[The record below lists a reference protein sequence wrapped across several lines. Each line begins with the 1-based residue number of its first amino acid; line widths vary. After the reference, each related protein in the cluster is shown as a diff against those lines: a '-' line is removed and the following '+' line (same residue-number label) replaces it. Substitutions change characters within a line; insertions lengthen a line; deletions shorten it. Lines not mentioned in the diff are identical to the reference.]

1 MGPRGFRFLSPKA
14 PAIRATS
21 LMMFWS
27 FSSSMKWVAPS
38 NKLSWKNALFL
49 FLCRDVKKRR
59 NHLCFS
65 LMQPHTIF
73 NMKMQC
79 NVFLP
84 HVLLTRRQFQRLKYS
99 VCPSVY
105 TDNLIFT
112 RKINSLLRLVVYTV
126 ELIVSEWVFVSY
138 KCGNLSS
145 IHEESLLR
153 VFRHLNSLEVRS
165 LGVGFWC
172 FNISWLLS

>member
-1 MGPRGFRFLSPKA
+1 MLFSGV
-14 PAIRATS
+14 
-21 LMMFWS
+21 S
-27 FSSSMKWVAPS
+27 FSSGCTRLSIFIPQNSHYPS
-38 NKLSWKNALFL
+38 NVVDDVLIIFFFHEMSCSFQQTFVEERPLSFSLSR
-49 FLCRDVKKRR
+49 CQKKR

-79 NVFLP
+79 SVFLP

-99 VCPSVY
+99 VCPSAY

-126 ELIVSEWVFVSY
+126 ELIVSE
-138 KCGNLSS
+138 
-145 IHEESLLR
+145 
-153 VFRHLNSLEVRS
+153 
-165 LGVGFWC
+165 
-172 FNISWLLS
+172 